1 MVLKCNAWK
10 CLTTP
15 RFVKCRSWRTLGSA
29 EVTLHVPLG
38 NRAQIGCFANDF
50 FLFFPL
56 LSFMG
61 PVCVHLSTC
70 YWNKLWSIFG
80 HHVWQTVTFFFLI
93 TNAVYVFTPLFFVIS
108 QRLIQHAVH
117 IFPVKICPGSF
128 DLWHFIVACKWCME
142 TFCIVTLW
150 TPRKWGVWVAQFGTK
165 LWNVFLFL
173 PKLAASRY
181 FTLTYCIEDNFC
193 LCTQKTWSCS

>member
-1 MVLKCNAWK
+1 M
-10 CLTTP
+10 
-15 RFVKCRSWRTLGSA
+15 LGSA

-38 NRAQIGCFANDF
+38 NRAQIGCFANDLIF
-50 FLFFPL
+50 FSH

-80 HHVWQTVTFFFLI
+80 HHIWQTVTFFFFFLHKMLYS
-93 TNAVYVFTPLFFVIS
+93 TFFVIS
-108 QRLIQHAVH
+108 QRLIWHAVH
-117 IFPVKICPGSF
+117 IFLVKLWPGSF
-128 DLWHFIVACKWCME
+128 DRWHFIVACKLCMDM
-142 TFCIVTLW
+142 FCILTLW

-165 LWNVFLFL
+165 LGNVFLFL

-193 LCTQKTWSCS
+193 LCMQKTWCCS